1 MEINILPFDR
11 DPAYPPHPLLMHTL
25 DTRVVQVAKYGTI
38 GIPKKT
44 SSIHPLFII
53 ACLSSAF
60 LPIHTYT
67 LLIHTYP
74 RSRDIFVV
82 IKLYTDSFTKIHLF
96 WIFNN

>member
-53 ACLSSAF
+53 ACLSSDF
-60 LPIHTYT
+60 LPIHI
-67 LLIHTYP
+67 LVL
-74 RSRDIFVV
+74 V
-82 IKLYTDSFTKIHLF
+82 IYS
-96 WIFNN
+96 WW

>member
-11 DPAYPPHPLLMHTL
+11 DPAYPPHPLLMHTP

-82 IKLYTDSFTKIHLF
+82 IKLYADSFTKIHLF
-96 WIFNN
+96 